1 MFVTSK
7 NSMYEKMVHVTLARR
22 TVHVYTPL
30 DGKFVDQ
37 GSIITDVGVS
47 ATWMEQNF
55 HIVH

>member
-1 MFVTSK
+1 
-7 NSMYEKMVHVTLARR
+7 MYEKMVHVTLARR